1 MMQELMHDPIFL
13 AGKLEVSLDKQLES
27 LYRIARSYI
36 TTADWRRLKSA

>member
-1 MMQELMHDPIFL
+1 MMQELMHDLIFL

-27 LYRIARSYI
+27 LYRIARNYI